1 MKKPIKESLCAILVI
16 LSLVLTFAF
25 TACGAEEKTP
35 VETGDTPDKYDLTM
49 YYGDTIDLIGEKVS
63 FDKGLNTVVTYDKN
77 TQSVTAISTG
87 TVSGKAD
94 GAEFTIDV
102 QAHPVDIMLFAGQS
116 NMVGS
121 PNYAEADQVIP
132 VAEGHG
138 FEYKAKTGSDASGW
152 FGEVPALFGNEN
164 YIHMNSGAGK
174 VKGSLVPAFMESYYK
189 ETGIPLI
196 GIRASQGGKKIEL
209 FMEGGEYHNNI
220 KKGLAECV
228 ERTETLENYA
238 LRNIYMAW
246 CQGESNASPAEN
258 PDSVTLN
265 NGVYDFTGYK
275 NQLSEL
281 YDSLKVIKNTEGE
294 TIGEIEKCFVISIS
308 EYSNAGTDYGS
319 GHKNSEEKSPDK
331 VAMIKAQE
339 DFCKAE
345 DDFVFV
351 SKKFSDVP
359 DTLRQDPHFHQE
371 VYNVCGWDA
380 GTNTAYYLTTGNEP
394 ECESYIAGEE
404 EDVCA
409 RYGITCKYTA

>member
-1 MKKPIKESLCAILVI
+1 MSEWEYLGNGEHARYCMRSGCDY
-16 LSLVLTFAF
+16 
-25 TACGAEEKTP
+25 G
-35 VETGDTPDKYDLTM
+35 ETGDTPDKYDLTM

-164 YIHMNSGAGK
+164 YIHMNSGASK

-209 FMEGGEYHNNI
+209 FMEGG
-220 KKGLAECV
+220 
-228 ERTETLENYA
+228 
-238 LRNIYMAW
+238 
-246 CQGESNASPAEN
+246 
-258 PDSVTLN
+258 
-265 NGVYDFTGYK
+265 
-275 NQLSEL
+275 
-281 YDSLKVIKNTEGE
+281 
-294 TIGEIEKCFVISIS
+294 
-308 EYSNAGTDYGS
+308 
-319 GHKNSEEKSPDK
+319 
-331 VAMIKAQE
+331 
-339 DFCKAE
+339 
-345 DDFVFV
+345 
-351 SKKFSDVP
+351 
-359 DTLRQDPHFHQE
+359 
-371 VYNVCGWDA
+371 
-380 GTNTAYYLTTGNEP
+380 
-394 ECESYIAGEE
+394 
-404 EDVCA
+404 
-409 RYGITCKYTA
+409 